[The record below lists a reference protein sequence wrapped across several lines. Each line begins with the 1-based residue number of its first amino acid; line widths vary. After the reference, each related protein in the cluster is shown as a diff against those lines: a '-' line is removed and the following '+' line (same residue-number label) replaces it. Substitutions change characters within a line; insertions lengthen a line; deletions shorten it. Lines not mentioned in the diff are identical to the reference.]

1 MTPHGTRLV
10 TINGVQAKLISDEK
24 QQVSIL
30 RALTGTTP
38 TDTLVD
44 ALPVPAG
51 PRWLRLSVR
60 ALKWYRIKLAPRI
73 GLGCV
78 YEPSCSRY
86 AELALRQHG
95 FPKGLYSSLKR
106 LHRCRPGA
114 GGVDLPA

>member
-10 TINGVQAKLISDEK
+10 TINGVQAKLIIDEK
-24 QQVSIL
+24 QQVSVL
-30 RALTGTTP
+30 RSLTGTTP

-44 ALPVPAG
+44 ELPLPAK
-51 PRWLRLSVR
+51 PLWLRLIVR
-60 ALKWYRIKLAPRI
+60 ALKWYRTKLASSI

-95 FPKGLYSSLKR
+95 FRKGFYSTLKR

-114 GGVDLPA
+114 GGVDLP